1 MTTEDR
7 IQAELA
13 RIVDSIRQA
22 KKDDDIFTENYWQ
35 DVWNHVK
42 PFAERVTGKTVTVKR
57 WHVTLTDTTPKGE

>member
-22 KKDDDIFTENYWQ
+22 RKDDDIFTENYWQ

-42 PFAERVTGKTVTVKR
+42 PFVERVAGKTVTVKR
-57 WHVTLTDTTPKGE
+57 WRVTLTDTTPKGE